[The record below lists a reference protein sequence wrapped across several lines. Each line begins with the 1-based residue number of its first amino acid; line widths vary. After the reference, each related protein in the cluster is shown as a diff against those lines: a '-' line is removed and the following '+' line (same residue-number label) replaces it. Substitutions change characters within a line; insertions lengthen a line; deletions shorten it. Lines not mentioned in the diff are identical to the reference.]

1 MPEIVNVDQ
10 AAAWDGPSGD
20 AWVRREQMQNEAL
33 RAYSERL
40 FDVAA
45 VAPADRVLDVGC
57 GTGDTTRQCAR
68 LAVDGGAVGVDLSA
82 AMLDRAR
89 ERAADEG
96 LTNAEFVQAD
106 AQVHAFPPA
115 SFDLVVSRF
124 GVMYFGD
131 PVAAFTNIARATA
144 PGGRLAAV
152 VWQDFARN
160 EWVTEPW
167 AALAMG
173 RAIPTPPAGSIG
185 PFGFADPD
193 HVRAVLDAAG
203 FTNVQ
208 LEDFAAPFWLG
219 ADADT
224 AVKFACEIGVMHPLL
239 ADLDADA
246 TARATEAL
254 RAVVVAHESERG
266 VELDSRT
273 WIVTANR

>member
-20 AWVRREQMQNEAL
+20 AWVQREQLQNAAL
-33 RAYSERL
+33 RAHSERML
-40 FDVAA
+40 EVAA
-45 VAPADRVLDVGC
+45 VGATDRVLDVGC
-57 GTGDTTRQCAR
+57 GTGETTRECAR
-68 LAVDGGAVGVDLSA
+68 VAGHVVGVDLSG

-96 LTNAEFVQAD
+96 LTNTEFVQAD

-115 SFDLVVSRF
+115 SFDVVVSRF
-124 GVMYFGD
+124 GVMFFGD

-167 AALAMG
+167 QALAMG
-173 RAIPTPPAGSIG
+173 RAIPTPAAGSVG
-185 PFGFADPD
+185 PFGFADTD
-193 HVRAVLDAAG
+193 HVRAVLAAAG

-208 LEDFAAPFWLG
+208 LEDFAAPFWFG

-224 AVKFACEIGVMHPLL
+224 AVTFACEIGVMHPLL

-246 TARATEAL
+246 AARATDDL
-254 RAVVVAHESERG
+254 RAIVVAHESERG
-266 VELDSRT
+266 VEFDSRT